1 MAWTSR
7 WRSRSCH
14 RTEPGRGRVTEP
26 SDASTSPRFAQVAT
40 YGRLPLRRDFVGAKS
55 VFLGIP
61 WDDATSYRSGARE
74 GPSSIRHASRLVRPY
89 NMFAGVYPFRVLDT
103 VDAGDIDP
111 VPGYTEDT
119 FTRIESTLT
128 PIFAAGVV
136 PFVAGGDHSIT
147 LPVLRAHKAAG
158 KEPVSLLHFDAH
170 FDTWEA
176 YWGTKRY
183 THGTW
188 VKRAYEEGLIRRG
201 HVFQVGIRSSL
212 YSHDDV
218 SNNSAIVER
227 TFTSEDVDA
236 QGYQPITDRILESVG
251 ASPLYV
257 SVDIDVLDPAFAPGT
272 GTPESGG
279 LTSREMIHFVR
290 ELHRANLVG
299 FDLVEVA
306 PQYDHTGQVTALAAS
321 NLIYEAM
328 CALARYRSNA
338 SDH

>member
-1 MAWTSR
+1 M
-7 WRSRSCH
+7 
-14 RTEPGRGRVTEP
+14 TEPL
-26 SDASTSPRFAQVAT
+26 DASISPRFAQVAT
-40 YGRLPLRRDFVGAKS
+40 YGRLPLRRDAANAQT

-74 GPSSIRHASRLVRPY
+74 GPSAIRQASRLVRPY
-89 NMFAGVYPFRVLDT
+89 NMFAAVYPFRVLDT
-103 VDAGDIDP
+103 VDMGDVDP

-119 FTRIESTLT
+119 FARIESALK
-128 PIFAAGVV
+128 PIFAANVV
-136 PFVAGGDHSIT
+136 PFIAGGDHSIT
-147 LPVLRAHKAAG
+147 LPILRARRAAR

-176 YWGTKRY
+176 YWGTKRF

-212 YSHDDV
+212 YSRDDI
-218 SNNSAIVER
+218 SNNSAVVDR
-227 TFTSEDVDA
+227 TFTAEDVDE
-236 QGYQPITDRILESVG
+236 QGYRPIIDRILQSVG
-251 ASPLYV
+251 ETPLYV
-257 SVDIDVLDPAFAPGT
+257 SVDIDVLDPAYAPGT

-290 ELHRANLVG
+290 ELHPANLVG

-306 PQYDHTGQVTALAAS
+306 PQYDHTGQITALAAS
-321 NLIYEAM
+321 NLIYEGM
-328 CALARYRSNA
+328 CALARHRSNP
-338 SDH
+338 STG

>member
-1 MAWTSR
+1 M
-7 WRSRSCH
+7 
-14 RTEPGRGRVTEP
+14 TEPI
-26 SDASTSPRFAQVAT
+26 DAALSPRFAQVAT
-40 YGRLPLRRDFVGAKS
+40 YGRLPLSRDTAKAKS

-74 GPSSIRHASRLVRPY
+74 GPSAIRHASRLVRPY
-89 NMFAGVYPFRVLDT
+89 NMFADVYPFRVLET
-103 VDAGDIDP
+103 VDAGDVDT

-119 FTRIESTLT
+119 FDRIEAALS
-128 PIFAAGVV
+128 PFFAKGTI

-147 LPVLRAHKAAG
+147 YAILRAQKAATG
-158 KEPVSLLHFDAH
+158 RTVSLIHFDAH
-170 FDTWEA
+170 FDSWDA

-188 VKRAYEEGLIRRG
+188 VKRAYEDGFVTRG
-201 HVFQVGIRSSL
+201 NVFQVGIRSSL
-212 YSHDDV
+212 YGAEDV
-218 SNNSAIVER
+218 PNNAAVVSR
-227 TFTSEDVDA
+227 TFTVEDVDR
-236 QGYQPITDRILESVG
+236 QGYEPILDHLVAALGDT
-251 ASPLYV
+251 PTYV
-257 SVDIDVLDPAFAPGT
+257 SVDIDVLDPAYAPGT

-290 ELHRANLVG
+290 GLKRLNVVG

-328 CALARYRSNA
+328 CAVAVRHSHKKA
-338 SDH
+338 

>member
-1 MAWTSR
+1 
-7 WRSRSCH
+7 
-14 RTEPGRGRVTEP
+14 VTEP
-26 SDASTSPRFAQVAT
+26 LDAAGSPRFAQVAT
-40 YGRLPLRRDFVGAKS
+40 YGRLPLTRDLSHARS

-74 GPSSIRHASRLVRPY
+74 GPWSIRTASRLVRPY
-89 NMFAGVYPFRVLDT
+89 NMFADVYPFRVLDT
-103 VDAGDIDP
+103 VDWGDVDP

-119 FTRIESTLT
+119 FECIQKALT
-128 PIFAAGVV
+128 PMFAQGIV
-136 PFVAGGDHSIT
+136 PFIAGGDHSIT
-147 LPVLRAHKAAG
+147 LPVLRSHRAG
-158 KEPVSLLHFDAH
+158 SKEPASLIHFDAH

-188 VKRAYEEGLIRRG
+188 VKRAYEEGLISKG

-212 YSHDDV
+212 YNHEDV
-218 SNNSAIVER
+218 PRNAAIVDR

-236 QGYQPITDRILESVG
+236 QGYVPIMDHIVQEIGDAPT
-251 ASPLYV
+251 YV

-290 ELHRANLVG
+290 SLKRLNVVG
-299 FDLVEVA
+299 FDVVEVA

-321 NLIYEAM
+321 NLLYEAM
-328 CALARYRSNA
+328 CAVAARRA
-338 SDH
+338 KKKV